1 MRSPFLFTEDNLGR
15 AGLLLPLEIGLV
27 IVGGMALDHFG
38 FNSQFIVLVFIPF
51 QIAIAWFLSQAAK
64 AQGRNQLLFGLL
76 ALPAP
81 PLAIS
86 VFCYL
91 HIRDSWPRLIALLD
105 ARRGPN

>member
-15 AGLLLPLEIGLV
+15 AGLLLALEIGLV
-27 IVGGMALDHFG
+27 ISGGMALDYFG
-38 FNSQFIVLVFIPF
+38 LNGQFIVLVFVPF
-51 QIAIAWFLSQAAK
+51 QFAIAWFLSQAAR
-64 AQGRNQLLFGLL
+64 AQGKSPLLFGLL

-91 HIRDSWPRLIALLD
+91 HLKESWSRLAALLG